1 MSAAGIAAGPAPS
14 RGRLIVS
21 RVAALGPARIILSA
35 LGIVALLMICWPG
48 LFSSYLPSSI
58 DANAILKPPSAAHLL
73 GTDEA
78 GGDIWARVVYATRLE
93 AYIAAGSVLV
103 ALVIGIPT
111 GLLAGYGGRVLD
123 AAFSGIS
130 AATLAFPLI
139 LFAILVV
146 ASFGTN
152 PTTLVVII
160 GFIFF
165 PRIFLLVRSQ
175 TMSLREREF
184 VVAVR
189 VTGASPLRNLV
200 RHVLPNAA
208 GPLFTLIPQLMA
220 EAILTE
226 AGLSYLGLG
235 VQLPR
240 ATWGTILQSS
250 KNYYVSDPSYAVT
263 AGVVITV
270 VSALLMYAGEL
281 IAESANPLHRRRLR

>member
-1 MSAAGIAAGPAPS
+1 MSAAGLTAPVPGRTRAVLARIAF
-14 RGRLIVS
+14 
-21 RVAALGPARIILSA
+21 LGPARIVLSL
-35 LGIVALLMICWPG
+35 LGLAAVLMICWPG
-48 LFSSYLPSSI
+48 LFTHYLPSSI
-58 DANAILKPPSAAHLL
+58 DANAILKPPSLTHLL

-93 AYIAAGSVLV
+93 AYIAGGSVVV
-103 ALVIGIPT
+103 ALVIGIPA

-123 AAFSGIS
+123 GALSGIS

-152 PTTLVVII
+152 PTTLVIII

-175 TMSLREREF
+175 TLALREREF

-189 VTGASPLRNLV
+189 VTGASPLRSLV

-240 ATWGTILQSS
+240 ATWGTILQAS
-250 KNYYVSDPSYAVT
+250 KNYYVTDPSYAIT
-263 AGVVITV
+263 AGVIITV
-270 VSALLMYAGEL
+270 ASALLMYAGEL
-281 IAESANPLHRRRLR
+281 ISESVNPLHRRRLR

>member
-1 MSAAGIAAGPAPS
+1 MSAARLAA
-14 RGRLIVS
+14 I
-21 RVAALGPARIILSA
+21 GPARLILSA
-35 LGIVALLMICWPG
+35 LGIVALLMICWPA
-48 LFSSYLPSSI
+48 LFTHYLPSSI
-58 DANAILKPPSAAHLL
+58 DADALLKGPSAAHLL

-78 GGDIWARVVYATRLE
+78 GADIWARIVYATRLE
-93 AYIAAGSVLV
+93 AYIAAGSVVV
-103 ALVIGIPT
+103 ALVLGIPT
-111 GLLAGYGGRVLD
+111 GLLAGYGGRVVDGAL
-123 AAFSGIS
+123 SGIS

-175 TMSLREREF
+175 TLALRAREF
-184 VVAVR
+184 VVAVQ
-189 VTGASPLRNLV
+189 VTGASPVRSLLR
-200 RHVLPNAA
+200 HILPNAA
-208 GPLFTLIPQLMA
+208 GPLLTLIPQLMA

-250 KNYYVSDPSYAVT
+250 KNYYITDPSYALV

-270 VSALLMYAGEL
+270 ASALLMYAGEL
-281 IAESANPLHRRRLR
+281 IAESLNPLHRRRLR

>member
-1 MSAAGIAAGPAPS
+1 MSAAGVTGAP
-14 RGRLIVS
+14 GRARLLGT
-21 RVAALGPARIILSA
+21 RVAALGPARLILIA
-35 LGIVALLMICWPG
+35 IGVVAVLMICWPG
-48 LFSSYLPSSI
+48 LFTHYQPSSI
-58 DANAILKPPSAAHLL
+58 DANAILKPPSLAHLL

-78 GGDIWARVVYATRLE
+78 GADIWARVVYATRLE
-93 AYIAAGSVLV
+93 AYIAGGSVIV
-103 ALVIGIPT
+103 ALVLGIPT
-111 GLLAGYGGRVLD
+111 GLLAGYGGRVVD
-123 AAFSGIS
+123 IAFSGIS

-139 LFAILVV
+139 LFAILIV

-152 PTTLVVII
+152 PTTLVGII

-175 TMSLREREF
+175 TLALREREF

-189 VTGASPLRNLV
+189 VTGVSPLRSLV

-208 GPLFTLIPQLMA
+208 GPLLTLVPQLMA

-235 VQLPR
+235 VQLPL

-250 KNYYVSDPSYAVT
+250 KSYYVTDPSYALT

-281 IAESANPLHRRRLR
+281 IAESLNPLHRRRLL

>member
-1 MSAAGIAAGPAPS
+1 MSAAGLTAPVPGRTRAVLARIAF
-14 RGRLIVS
+14 
-21 RVAALGPARIILSA
+21 LGPARIVLSL
-35 LGIVALLMICWPG
+35 LGLAAVLMICWPG
-48 LFSSYLPSSI
+48 LFTHYLPSSI
-58 DANAILKPPSAAHLL
+58 DANAILKPPSLTHLL

-93 AYIAAGSVLV
+93 AYIAGGSVVV
-103 ALVIGIPT
+103 ALVIGIPA

-123 AAFSGIS
+123 GALSGIS

-152 PTTLVVII
+152 PTTLVIII

-175 TMSLREREF
+175 TLALREREF

-189 VTGASPLRNLV
+189 VTGASPLRSLV

-208 GPLFTLIPQLMA
+208 GPLFTLVPQLMA

-240 ATWGTILQSS
+240 ATWGTILQAS
-250 KNYYVSDPSYAVT
+250 KNYYVTDPSYAIT
-263 AGVVITV
+263 AGVIITV
-270 VSALLMYAGEL
+270 ASALLMYAGEL
-281 IAESANPLHRRRLR
+281 ISESVNPLHRRRLR

>member
-1 MSAAGIAAGPAPS
+1 MSAAGLTAPVPGRARAVLARIAF
-14 RGRLIVS
+14 
-21 RVAALGPARIILSA
+21 LGPARIVLSL
-35 LGIVALLMICWPG
+35 LGLAAVLMICWPG
-48 LFSSYLPSSI
+48 LFTHYLPSSI
-58 DANAILKPPSAAHLL
+58 DANAILKPPSLTHLL

-93 AYIAAGSVLV
+93 AYIAGGSVVV
-103 ALVIGIPT
+103 ALVIGIPA

-123 AAFSGIS
+123 GALSGIS

-152 PTTLVVII
+152 PTTLVIII

-175 TMSLREREF
+175 TLALREREF

-189 VTGASPLRNLV
+189 VTGASPLRSLV

-240 ATWGTILQSS
+240 ATWGTILQAS
-250 KNYYVSDPSYAVT
+250 KNYYVTDPSYAIT
-263 AGVVITV
+263 AGVIITV
-270 VSALLMYAGEL
+270 ASALLMYAGEL
-281 IAESANPLHRRRLR
+281 ISESVNPLHRRRLR

>member
-1 MSAAGIAAGPAPS
+1 MSAAGLTAPVPGRTRAVLARIAF
-14 RGRLIVS
+14 
-21 RVAALGPARIILSA
+21 LGPARIVLSL
-35 LGIVALLMICWPG
+35 LGLAAVLMICWPG
-48 LFSSYLPSSI
+48 LFTHYLPSSI
-58 DANAILKPPSAAHLL
+58 DANAILKPPSLTHLL

-93 AYIAAGSVLV
+93 AYIAGGSVVV
-103 ALVIGIPT
+103 ALVIGIPA

-123 AAFSGIS
+123 GALSGIS

-146 ASFGTN
+146 ASFGTS
-152 PTTLVVII
+152 PTTLVIII

-175 TMSLREREF
+175 TLALREREF

-189 VTGASPLRNLV
+189 VTGASPLRSLV

-208 GPLFTLIPQLMA
+208 GPLFTLVPQLMA

-240 ATWGTILQSS
+240 ATWGTILQAS
-250 KNYYVSDPSYAVT
+250 KNYYVTDPSYAIT
-263 AGVVITV
+263 AGVIITV
-270 VSALLMYAGEL
+270 ASALLMYAGEL
-281 IAESANPLHRRRLR
+281 ISESVNPLHRRRLR